1 MRISQDHGPHQGQD
15 AGRPV
20 RGRAGAA
27 LTVLVALALLLTGCS
42 GGGNDSASKPAKSAA
57 DADRVEPLAAAPAP
71 KLPVTVDS
79 ADGKKVTIDS
89 TDRIVPLTGSLS
101 EIVFTLGF
109 GKQVVA
115 RDITATFEQAEKLPV
130 VTRAHDVSAESV
142 LSLKPTVVLADT
154 TTGPAEAIDQ
164 IRSAG
169 IPLLVVEPAKGLGDV
184 GRRID
189 TVAEALGV
197 PAAGTELKERTEA
210 RIAAVQKTIPD
221 HADGKK
227 PRVAFLY
234 LRGSA
239 SVYLLGGAESGASSL
254 LEAAGAVD
262 AGKTSG
268 LKKDFTAITSEALAK
283 ARARRDPPDDQGVR
297 LGGRDGRSGED
308 PRHRGDARRNGP
320 PGRHDRRRRAAE
332 LRPAH
337 RPGARGHR
345 RAAVREGRQGP
356 VTTSYEERADK
367 ARPDRGPSLS
377 KEQSAEA
384 APPGTEPTDA
394 GAAAKAAAP
403 GEAAEAPPAPKSPR
417 SKAFVLTVGLSLALL
432 AGCLLSAAIGAY
444 SIPIGDVLGSL
455 QHRIGLGGQPLDRV
469 GESVLWNVRL
479 PRVVLALLVGAS
491 LGCAGALMQGVF
503 GNPLAEPGVIGISAG
518 AAVGAVASIALG
530 LTFFGNWTIT
540 VFAFI
545 AGLGTVLLV
554 YTLSR
559 SGGRTEVVTLILTG
573 IAVNAFAGALIG
585 LFIFFADNAQITQ
598 ITFWQ
603 LGSLSQA
610 TWPKVLAVLPC
621 ALAGL
626 LIAPFYAR
634 KLDLLAL
641 GERPA
646 RHLGVDVERLR
657 ITLVLVVALLT
668 AAAVA
673 VAGIISFVGLLVP
686 HLLRMANGPG
696 HRFLVPGSALG
707 GALVLVAGD
716 LAARTVAAPAELPL
730 GVLTALFG
738 SPFFFWLLR
747 RTRRKQGG
755 WA

>member
-1 MRISQDHGPHQGQD
+1 M
-15 AGRPV
+15 
-20 RGRAGAA
+20 
-27 LTVLVALALLLTGCS
+27 
-42 GGGNDSASKPAKSAA
+42 
-57 DADRVEPLAAAPAP
+57 
-71 KLPVTVDS
+71 
-79 ADGKKVTIDS
+79 
-89 TDRIVPLTGSLS
+89 
-101 EIVFTLGF
+101 
-109 GKQVVA
+109 
-115 RDITATFEQAEKLPV
+115 
-130 VTRAHDVSAESV
+130 
-142 LSLKPTVVLADT
+142 T
-154 TTGPAEAIDQ
+154 TSYD
-164 IRSAG
+164 
-169 IPLLVVEPAKGLGDV
+169 
-184 GRRID
+184 
-189 TVAEALGV
+189 
-197 PAAGTELKERTEA
+197 
-210 RIAAVQKTIPD
+210 
-221 HADGKK
+221 
-227 PRVAFLY
+227 
-234 LRGSA
+234 
-239 SVYLLGGAESGASSL
+239 
-254 LEAAGAVD
+254 
-262 AGKTSG
+262 
-268 LKKDFTAITSEALAK
+268 
-283 ARARRDPPDDQGVR
+283 
-297 LGGRDGRSGED
+297 
-308 PRHRGDARRNGP
+308 
-320 PGRHDRRRRAAE
+320 
-332 LRPAH
+332 
-337 RPGARGHR
+337 
-345 RAAVREGRQGP
+345 GP
-356 VTTSYEERADK
+356 VTTSHEARA
-367 ARPDRGPSLS
+367 
-377 KEQSAEA
+377 
-384 APPGTEPTDA
+384 GT
-394 GAAAKAAAP
+394 G
-403 GEAAEAPPAPKSPR
+403 PKSPGDGADGAAPR
-417 SKAFVLTVGLSLALL
+417 SPRSRTFVLTAALALALL
-432 AGCLLSAAIGAY
+432 VGCLLSAAIGAY
-444 SIPIGDVLGSL
+444 SIPLGDVLSSV
-455 QHRIGLGGQPLDRV
+455 QHRIGLGGQELDRV

-479 PRVVLALLVGAS
+479 PRVALALLVGAS

-530 LTFFGNWTIT
+530 LSFFGNWTIT
-540 VFAFI
+540 VCAFV
-545 AGLGTVLLV
+545 AGLITVLLV

-657 ITLVLVVALLT
+657 IVLVLVVALLT

>member
-1 MRISQDHGPHQGQD
+1 M
-15 AGRPV
+15 
-20 RGRAGAA
+20 
-27 LTVLVALALLLTGCS
+27 
-42 GGGNDSASKPAKSAA
+42 
-57 DADRVEPLAAAPAP
+57 
-71 KLPVTVDS
+71 
-79 ADGKKVTIDS
+79 
-89 TDRIVPLTGSLS
+89 
-101 EIVFTLGF
+101 
-109 GKQVVA
+109 
-115 RDITATFEQAEKLPV
+115 
-130 VTRAHDVSAESV
+130 
-142 LSLKPTVVLADT
+142 
-154 TTGPAEAIDQ
+154 
-164 IRSAG
+164 
-169 IPLLVVEPAKGLGDV
+169 
-184 GRRID
+184 
-189 TVAEALGV
+189 
-197 PAAGTELKERTEA
+197 
-210 RIAAVQKTIPD
+210 
-221 HADGKK
+221 
-227 PRVAFLY
+227 
-234 LRGSA
+234 
-239 SVYLLGGAESGASSL
+239 
-254 LEAAGAVD
+254 
-262 AGKTSG
+262 
-268 LKKDFTAITSEALAK
+268 
-283 ARARRDPPDDQGVR
+283 
-297 LGGRDGRSGED
+297 
-308 PRHRGDARRNGP
+308 
-320 PGRHDRRRRAAE
+320 
-332 LRPAH
+332 
-337 RPGARGHR
+337 
-345 RAAVREGRQGP
+345 
-356 VTTSYEERADK
+356 TTSYEERT
-367 ARPDRGPSLS
+367 GPV
-377 KEQSAEA
+377 E
-384 APPGTEPTDA
+384 
-394 GAAAKAAAP
+394 
-403 GEAAEAPPAPKSPR
+403 KSPGGPAGCAASESPSSGVTSSR
-417 SKAFVLTVGLSLALL
+417 STAYLLTLGLSLALL

-444 SIPIGDVLGSL
+444 NIPLGDVLSSV
-455 QHRIGLGGQPLDRV
+455 QHRIGLGGQALDRV

-479 PRVVLALLVGAS
+479 PRVALAVLVGAS

-540 VFAFI
+540 VFAFV
-545 AGLGTVLLV
+545 AGLATVLLV
-554 YTLSR
+554 YALSR

-626 LIAPFYAR
+626 LIAPFYSR

-657 ITLVLVVALLT
+657 IVLVLVVALLT

>member
-1 MRISQDHGPHQGQD
+1 M
-15 AGRPV
+15 
-20 RGRAGAA
+20 
-27 LTVLVALALLLTGCS
+27 
-42 GGGNDSASKPAKSAA
+42 
-57 DADRVEPLAAAPAP
+57 
-71 KLPVTVDS
+71 
-79 ADGKKVTIDS
+79 
-89 TDRIVPLTGSLS
+89 
-101 EIVFTLGF
+101 
-109 GKQVVA
+109 
-115 RDITATFEQAEKLPV
+115 
-130 VTRAHDVSAESV
+130 
-142 LSLKPTVVLADT
+142 
-154 TTGPAEAIDQ
+154 
-164 IRSAG
+164 
-169 IPLLVVEPAKGLGDV
+169 
-184 GRRID
+184 
-189 TVAEALGV
+189 
-197 PAAGTELKERTEA
+197 
-210 RIAAVQKTIPD
+210 
-221 HADGKK
+221 
-227 PRVAFLY
+227 
-234 LRGSA
+234 
-239 SVYLLGGAESGASSL
+239 
-254 LEAAGAVD
+254 
-262 AGKTSG
+262 
-268 LKKDFTAITSEALAK
+268 
-283 ARARRDPPDDQGVR
+283 
-297 LGGRDGRSGED
+297 
-308 PRHRGDARRNGP
+308 
-320 PGRHDRRRRAAE
+320 
-332 LRPAH
+332 
-337 RPGARGHR
+337 
-345 RAAVREGRQGP
+345 
-356 VTTSYEERADK
+356 TTSYEERT
-367 ARPDRGPSLS
+367 GPVEKSPGGP
-377 KEQSAEA
+377 AEGA
-384 APPGTEPTDA
+384 APE
-394 GAAAKAAAP
+394 
-403 GEAAEAPPAPKSPR
+403 SPSSGVTSSR
-417 SKAFVLTVGLSLALL
+417 STAYLLALGLSLALL

-444 SIPIGDVLGSL
+444 NIPLGDVLSSV
-455 QHRIGLGGQPLDRV
+455 QHRIGLGGQALDRV

-479 PRVVLALLVGAS
+479 PRVALAVLVGAS

-540 VFAFI
+540 VFAFV
-545 AGLGTVLLV
+545 AGLATVLLV
-554 YTLSR
+554 YALSR

-626 LIAPFYAR
+626 LIAPFYSR

-657 ITLVLVVALLT
+657 IVLVLVVALLT

>member
-1 MRISQDHGPHQGQD
+1 M
-15 AGRPV
+15 
-20 RGRAGAA
+20 
-27 LTVLVALALLLTGCS
+27 
-42 GGGNDSASKPAKSAA
+42 
-57 DADRVEPLAAAPAP
+57 
-71 KLPVTVDS
+71 
-79 ADGKKVTIDS
+79 
-89 TDRIVPLTGSLS
+89 
-101 EIVFTLGF
+101 
-109 GKQVVA
+109 
-115 RDITATFEQAEKLPV
+115 
-130 VTRAHDVSAESV
+130 
-142 LSLKPTVVLADT
+142 
-154 TTGPAEAIDQ
+154 
-164 IRSAG
+164 
-169 IPLLVVEPAKGLGDV
+169 
-184 GRRID
+184 
-189 TVAEALGV
+189 
-197 PAAGTELKERTEA
+197 
-210 RIAAVQKTIPD
+210 
-221 HADGKK
+221 
-227 PRVAFLY
+227 
-234 LRGSA
+234 
-239 SVYLLGGAESGASSL
+239 
-254 LEAAGAVD
+254 
-262 AGKTSG
+262 
-268 LKKDFTAITSEALAK
+268 
-283 ARARRDPPDDQGVR
+283 
-297 LGGRDGRSGED
+297 
-308 PRHRGDARRNGP
+308 
-320 PGRHDRRRRAAE
+320 
-332 LRPAH
+332 
-337 RPGARGHR
+337 
-345 RAAVREGRQGP
+345 
-356 VTTSYEERADK
+356 TTSYEERT
-367 ARPDRGPSLS
+367 GP
-377 KEQSAEA
+377 AE
-384 APPGTEPTDA
+384 
-394 GAAAKAAAP
+394 
-403 GEAAEAPPAPKSPR
+403 KSPDGPAKGSAPESPSPGVKSSR
-417 SKAFVLTVGLSLALL
+417 STAYLLTVGLSLALL

-444 SIPIGDVLGSL
+444 NIPLGDVLSSV
-455 QHRIGLGGQPLDRV
+455 QHRTGLGGQALDRV

-479 PRVVLALLVGAS
+479 PRVALAVLVGAS

-545 AGLGTVLLV
+545 AGLATVLLV
-554 YTLSR
+554 YALSR

-626 LIAPFYAR
+626 LIAPFYSR

-657 ITLVLVVALLT
+657 IVLVLVVALLT